1 MTPETRAILE
11 RWLESDDPIERKAAR
26 WRLSLPAE
34 PTPAPTSPQLPPSS
48 VSIRAVKLG
57 FRQCFY
63 ASHEGCGCSGTKC
76 FRHGRIVQLIDC
88 IECLKG
94 A

>member
-1 MTPETRAILE
+1 MTTEMRAILE

-34 PTPAPTSPQLPPSS
+34 PAPEPPPQLPPSS
-48 VSIRAVKLG
+48 VSIYAVKRG

-76 FRHGRIVQLIDC
+76 YRHGRIVQLTDC

-94 A
+94 AR